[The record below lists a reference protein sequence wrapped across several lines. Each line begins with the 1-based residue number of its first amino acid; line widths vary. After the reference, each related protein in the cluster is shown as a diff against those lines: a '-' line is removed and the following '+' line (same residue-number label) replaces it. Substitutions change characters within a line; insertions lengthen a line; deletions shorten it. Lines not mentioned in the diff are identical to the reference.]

1 MIDGVR
7 VEIEFGYVRF
17 FVICLQNG
25 KFGMNSSH

>member
-7 VEIEFGYVRF
+7 VEIELGYVRF

-25 KFGMNSSH
+25 KFGVNSCH